1 MEATTKQLREIA
13 SVRQRAEEMANRFMR
28 FLKDFKS
35 FYRVSILLEPKFM
48 AKLDKENMTRVI
60 KENNL

>member
-28 FLKDFKS
+28 FLKD
-35 FYRVSILLEPKFM
+35 LLEPKFM